1 MVEFSYWGNGSQRK
15 GKKMNATTKS
25 KKVGDVIVTICLTE
39 DEGLCVE
46 DGGKWL
52 LMCETHGGIL
62 QDTNKSRLWSD
73 ANEVA
78 DWCDGC
84 KEKAGA

>member
-1 MVEFSYWGNGSQRK
+1 
-15 GKKMNATTKS
+15 MNATTKS
-25 KKVGDVIVTICLTE
+25 KKVGDVIVTLCLTE

-84 KEKAGA
+84 KEKVGA